1 MTACPLCKRPT
12 EDGVHDRCRFAV
24 DHRLEQIPGLYAAL
38 AAVLEPGRAAGARVS
53 GSRTPPLP
61 VRLEPLSL
69 RGRGGIITIL
79 ATWETDWRDRA
90 GLAVIPARAG
100 REQLL
105 DSDQALADVIAF
117 LRRQLGWA
125 IAYHPAVDEFAGEV
139 RAIVQECHRAVGAL
153 ENHMRIGSCP
163 AVDDDGRPCGR
174 PLHADPYSD
183 WITCDRCGA
192 TWSRDQWLMLGRA
205 MNTDQ
210 PNRTDIPA

>member
-90 GLAVIPARAG
+90 GLAVVPARAG

-105 DSDQALADVIAF
+105 DSDQALADVVTF
-117 LRRQLGWA
+117 LRRQLDWA
-125 IAYHPAVDEFAGEV
+125 IERHPAVNEFAGEI
-139 RAIVQECHRAVGAL
+139 RDIVHECHRAIGAL
-153 ENHMRIGSCP
+153 ENHMRIGTCP
-163 AVDDDGRPCGR
+163 ALDENGHPCNSR
-174 PLHADPYSD
+174 LYADPHADT
-183 WITCDRCGA
+183 IICRNCGA
-192 TWSRDQWLMLGRA
+192 DWPRDQWMILGRA
-205 MNTDQ
+205 MNTD
-210 PNRTDIPA
+210 RTEAPA

>member
-125 IAYHPAVDEFAGEV
+125 IAYHPAVDEFAEEV
-139 RAIVQECHRAVGAL
+139 REIEKACRRALGL
-153 ENHMRIGSCP
+153 TENLMKIGRCP
-163 AVDDDGRPCGR
+163 SLDQDGRPCGQR
-174 PLHADPYSD
+174 LDADPYATA
-183 WITCDRCGA
+183 IRCTTCHAEWPRN
-192 TWSRDQWLMLGRA
+192 QWLLLGRA
-205 MNTDQ
+205 MNTDT
-210 PNRTDIPA
+210 RTDIPA